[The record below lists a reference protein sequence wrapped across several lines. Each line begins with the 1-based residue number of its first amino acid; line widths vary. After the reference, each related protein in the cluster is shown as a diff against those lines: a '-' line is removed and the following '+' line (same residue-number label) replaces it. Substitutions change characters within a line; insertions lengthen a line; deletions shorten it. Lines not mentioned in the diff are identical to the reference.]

1 MAAVSPSEPVS
12 QGLRPAIVE
21 ASLPRQTPR
30 MDWTVRRATEDDA
43 EAVRSVAVA
52 GWRDT
57 YRGLLRPETIEA
69 FLAGPYDIENVR
81 NRIAAHDFFV
91 VEEGGEIGAYV
102 DAVPEA
108 GRVVLAA
115 IYALPARRGHGAGSA
130 LLGVITS
137 NHPALPIDA
146 YVLLG
151 NRKGETFYER
161 RAFEPLE
168 TVEADLFGE
177 QVTERRWRRSPQIR
191 AGNSA

>member
-1 MAAVSPSEPVS
+1 
-12 QGLRPAIVE
+12 
-21 ASLPRQTPR
+21 
-30 MDWTVRRATEDDA
+30 MDWTVRRATADDA
-43 EAVRSVAVA
+43 EAVRSVAAA

-69 FLAGPYDIENVR
+69 FLAGPYAIENVR
-81 NRIAAHDFFV
+81 NRIDAHDFFV
-91 VEEGGEIGAYV
+91 AEDSGEIAAYG

-108 GRVVLAA
+108 GRVFLAA
-115 IYALPARRGHGAGSA
+115 IYALPARRGYGAGSA
-130 LLGVITS
+130 LLSVMTS
-137 NHPALPIDA
+137 RHPALPIDA

-161 RAFEPLE
+161 RSFDPLE
-168 TVEADLFGE
+168 SVEADLFGE